1 MAAHGLNVTAASRVF
16 FLNACWQKTVERQAI
31 KRAHRIGQTKEVFVE
46 TLVLKDTIEVFPPL
60 YRGNGV
66 QEELLKRREEMG
78 RDQLDRTKRFTDDG
92 KMRGIISSAKFMPK
106 YEEDDGEEGFGALF
120 RVKGRKDVDVERELE
135 VCDDDDKVVKKR
147 KVGLDEGKV
156 SKVLDFS
163 LEETSNSKDSRT
175 NKRKRSKL
183 VVLKMPNLDQTS
195 KRGTTKR
202 RRVQFADV

>member
-1 MAAHGLNVTAASRVF
+1 
-16 FLNACWQKTVERQAI
+16 
-31 KRAHRIGQTKEVFVE
+31 
-46 TLVLKDTIEVFPPL
+46 
-60 YRGNGV
+60 
-66 QEELLKRREEMG
+66 LLKRREEMG

-92 KMRGIISSAKFMPK
+92 KMRGIISSAKFVPK
-106 YEEDDGEEGFGALF
+106 YEEDGGEDGFGVLF
-120 RVKGRKDVDVERELE
+120 RMKGRKDVDVERELE

-147 KVGLDEGKV
+147 RVGFDDGKV

-163 LEETSNSKDSRT
+163 QKETSKDSRT

-195 KRGTTKR
+195 KKGTTKR